1 MLSNL
6 LENAVRYTP
15 PGGWVG
21 VSVKTLPGGIKLSV
35 EDSGPGLSE
44 ETQTRVFE
52 RFYRAETS
60 RGRAGGGSGLGLA
73 IVRTL
78 VELHGGRVEAHNRPE
93 GGAAFHV
100 TLPQAQEAQVFSG

>member
-1 MLSNL
+1 MAQLLNNL

-21 VSVKTLPGGIKLSV
+21 VSVKTLPGGIELSV

-44 ETQTRVFE
+44 GTQTRVFE

-60 RGRAGGGSGLGLA
+60 RGRVVVGSGLGLA

-78 VELHGGRVEAHNRPE
+78 LEAHNRPE
-93 GGAAFHV
+93 GGAAFQM
-100 TLPQAQEAQVFSG
+100 TLPKN